1 MRQSTADTVKHW
13 SRADGESN
21 VYRIQLTILLTLLFA
36 VPTWAQDDADASK
49 EATVE
54 EEAAAS
60 EDEVTDE
67 EIEELLGLDED
78 YADIEDDDFDSSVEV
93 RFEQSV
99 PFPADI

>member
-1 MRQSTADTVKHW
+1 M
-13 SRADGESN
+13 
-21 VYRIQLTILLTLLFA
+21 YRIQLTILLALLFT
-36 VPTWAQDDADASK
+36 VPAWAQDEADTSE
-49 EATVE
+49 EAPVE
-54 EEAAAS
+54 EEDAAP

-78 YADIEDDDFDSSVEV
+78 YADIEDEDFDSSVEV

>member
-1 MRQSTADTVKHW
+1 
-13 SRADGESN
+13 
-21 VYRIQLTILLTLLFA
+21 VYRIQLTILLALLFA
-36 VPTWAQDDADASK
+36 VPAWAQDDADTSE
-49 EATVE
+49 EAPVE
-54 EEAAAS
+54 EEAVAP

-99 PFPADI
+99 PFPVDI

>member
-1 MRQSTADTVKHW
+1 MQFV
-13 SRADGESN
+13 
-21 VYRIQLTILLTLLFA
+21 ILVALLFA
-36 VPTWAQDDADASK
+36 APGWAQDDSEASDA
-49 EATVE
+49 TQVE
-54 EEAAAS
+54 EEAAAP

-78 YADIEDDDFDSSVEV
+78 YADIEDDDFEATIEV

>member
-1 MRQSTADTVKHW
+1 M
-13 SRADGESN
+13 
-21 VYRIQLTILLTLLFA
+21 YRTQLTILLALLFA
-36 VPTWAQDDADASK
+36 VPSWAQDDADASE
-49 EATVE
+49 EATAE
-54 EEAAAS
+54 EEAVAS

-99 PFPADI
+99 PFPVDI